1 MTDKQEKLR
10 KALATLKG
18 VPAWFM
24 LAYEDTVNGFIKKPL
39 DAVLETLGPDSPVS
53 KKLRKIR
60 RHVNVNWEFSE
71 AMDDTL
77 ADIERVN
84 RRLRRAVKAPPDDEP
99 PPSFAGNGE

>member
-1 MTDKQEKLR
+1 MDEQEKLR
-10 KALATLKG
+10 KALDTLKG

-60 RHVNVNWEFSE
+60 RDVNVNWDSSE
-71 AMDDTL
+71 TMDDTL
-77 ADIERVN
+77 EEIDRVN
-84 RRLRRAVKAPPDDEP
+84 RHLRRAIKGPPDDEP
-99 PPSFAGNGE
+99 PLHFAGNGE